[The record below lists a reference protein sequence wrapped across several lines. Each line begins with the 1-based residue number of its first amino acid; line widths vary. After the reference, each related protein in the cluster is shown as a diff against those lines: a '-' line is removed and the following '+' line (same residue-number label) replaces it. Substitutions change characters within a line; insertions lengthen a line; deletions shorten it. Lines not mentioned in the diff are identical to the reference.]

1 MCADTIRTTRFW
13 ILERLDFV
21 LRTTRFHILLTR
33 LMNFASIFSPIFEPE
48 KTEGVA
54 HSTHLTWYLSIFGY
68 VLIKLQQ

>member
-1 MCADTIRTTRFW
+1 
-13 ILERLDFV
+13 
-21 LRTTRFHILLTR
+21 
-33 LMNFASIFSPIFEPE
+33 MNFASIFSPIFEPE